1 VTDVEQNLKNVRERI
16 KNAALKAGRSP
27 EDVRLV
33 AVTKSFG
40 VPVIEKAISLGVK
53 SIGETRIQE
62 AMKKFEE
69 IGRRVEWHMIGHLQ
83 SNKAKKAAELFDF
96 IHSIDRLKIARK
108 VSEKCL
114 QIDKVMPVLVQVNL
128 SGKTYGVKPEE
139 TIEFV
144 DEIRGFDGIRV
155 EGLMTIAPLVEPEK
169 TRPYFRKLRE
179 LALAAK
185 LKHLS
190 MGMSNDFEVA
200 VEEGAT
206 MVRIGTAI
214 FGRSREVIPW
224 K

>member
-1 VTDVEQNLKNVRERI
+1 MIVDMTSIEPNLRDVKERI
-16 KNAALKAGRSP
+16 KSAALRVDRFP
-27 EDVRLV
+27 EEVKLI
-33 AVTKSFG
+33 AVTKDFDVS
-40 VPVIEKAISLGVK
+40 VIKEAIKLGVT
-53 SIGETRIQE
+53 SIGETRVQE

-69 IGRRVEWHMIGHLQ
+69 IGKKVEWHMIGHLQ
-83 SNKAKKAAELFDF
+83 SNKAKKAVEIFDF
-96 IHSIDRLKIARK
+96 IHSVDRLKIARK

-114 QIDKVMPVLVQVNL
+114 QMNKVMPVLVQVNL

-144 DEIRGFDGIRV
+144 NEIKGFGGIRV
-155 EGLMTIAPLVEPEK
+155 EGLMTIAPFVEPEK

-179 LALAAK
+179 LALASG

-214 FGRSREVIPW
+214 FGKRG
-224 K
+224 